1 MKINDL
7 KQFIKNCVEKNV
19 HVPPLVVGT
28 MGVGKSQIMKQ
39 VANEL
44 GIQLID
50 LRLAQQESG
59 DLIGL
64 PFKNGDN
71 STHWARPEWWPKEG
85 TRGILFLD
93 EINRAPNDVRQAVF
107 QLVLDR
113 RLHTHVLPEGWFVA
127 AAINPD
133 NGNYQVETLD
143 PAMCRR
149 FCTIVVDPD
158 VDVWLNWAK
167 IHVSDNVSEFV
178 NTNRALLFLPEEIKV
193 EVKPTPD
200 SYRML
205 DELLKAGVIP
215 IGNQAEVFRGLIGN
229 NASIAFIK
237 WMDKNYERPISG
249 HQVLTELQKHLPKIK
264 KQRNDENYVTIQ
276 DLAAILSDD
285 KKIPKDNSIEHKN
298 LIEYTIMLPKES
310 FTALISKLTTNAR
323 TCLLKDARVSKLLL
337 DTIGNE
343 VK

>member
-1 MKINDL
+1 MKIND
-7 KQFIKNCVEKNV
+7 IKTFVKGCVEKQVNV
-19 HVPPLVVGT
+19 PVLLVGT
-28 MGVGKSQIMKQ
+28 MGVGKSQIMAQIAK
-39 VANEL
+39 EL
-44 GIQLID
+44 GINLID

-64 PFKNGDN
+64 PYKNGDN
-71 STHWARPEWWPKEG
+71 NTHWARPEWWPKEG

-113 RLHTHVLPEGWFVA
+113 RLHTHVLPDGWFVA
-127 AAINPD
+127 AAMNPD

-149 FCTIVVDPD
+149 FCTIPVDPD

-167 IHVSDNVSEFV
+167 ANVTDNVSEFV
-178 NTNRALLFLPEEIKV
+178 NVNRGLLYSPEEIKI

-215 IGNQAEVFRGLIGN
+215 VGNQAEIFRGLIGRE
-229 NASIAFIK
+229 ASIALIK
-237 WMDKNYERPISG
+237 WMDKNYEKPISG

-285 KKIPKDNSIEHKN
+285 KKLPKDGSIEHKN
-298 LIEYTIMLPKES
+298 LIEYTITIPKES
-310 FTALISKLTTNAR
+310 FTALVSKLSTNAR
-323 TCLLKDARVSKLLL
+323 TCILKDARVSKLLL